1 MALLTLGL
9 ALLVLFNQDVC
20 GTQIQPGGLS
30 SFTEIG
36 HSYFEPRLD
45 SQRGLTIQRKVWPT
59 VREGQISMIRGRI
72 PGANGAASNNGG
84 IIKWENI
91 TSRFAWRRK
100 RQSVGNTVAEE
111 S

>member
-9 ALLVLFNQDVC
+9 AFLVLFNQDVY

-36 HSYFEPRLD
+36 RSYFEPRRD
-45 SQRGLTIQRKVWPT
+45 SQRGLVIQRKVWPM
-59 VREGQISMIRGRI
+59 VREGQLSMIRGRT

-100 RQSVGNTVAEE
+100 RQSVGN
-111 S
+111 